1 MIKFIYNEYSGLL
14 SVFGVDGS
22 HIEDINI
29 ERGNEA
35 VSWDGLKESIGF
47 LCGLYLDERN
57 LTDVEYSVSIRIH

>member
-1 MIKFIYNEYSGLL
+1 MIKFIYDEDLGLL
-14 SVFGVDGS
+14 SVFDAEGS
-22 HIEDINI
+22 HIEDISI
-29 ERGNEA
+29 ERGNET